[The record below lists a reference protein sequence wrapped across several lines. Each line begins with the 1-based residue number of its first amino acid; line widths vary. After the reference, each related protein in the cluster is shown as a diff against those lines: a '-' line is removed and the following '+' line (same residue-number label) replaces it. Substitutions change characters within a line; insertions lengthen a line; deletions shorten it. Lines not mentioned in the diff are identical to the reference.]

1 MARDPQTDPQLDPV
15 LAKAVETARAAAV
28 EEAGSAGVVGAHHS
42 VEGEGERLATHLFEA
57 RLEGYVGWRWA
68 VTIARA
74 DDASGPTVC
83 DVVLLPGPEAL
94 LAPEWVPWSQRLR
107 PGDVGVGDIVPTR
120 ADDERLVPG
129 YAALPADEE
138 IDPVQLWEWGLGRAR
153 VLSAEGR
160 DQAAARWYSSDRGPD
175 APIAQAAPRKCASCG
190 FFLPIAG
197 SLRSAFGV
205 CANELAPDDGRVVA
219 VDHGCGAHSEVLI
232 IDG

>member
-1 MARDPQTDPQLDPV
+1 MAPSENHPELDSV
-15 LAKAVETARAAAV
+15 LAHAIETARSAAI
-28 EEAGSAGVVGAHHS
+28 EEAGAANQVGAHLT
-42 VEGEGERLATHLFEA
+42 VEAEDHRLATHLFACEM
-57 RLEGYVGWRWA
+57 EGYVGWRWA
-68 VTIARA
+68 VTMARA
-74 DDASGPTVC
+74 DEAGGPTIC

-160 DQAAARWYSSDRGPD
+160 DQTAERWYASDRGPD
-175 APIAQAAPRKCASCG
+175 APIAQSAPRKCASCG

-205 CANELAPDDGRVVA
+205 CANEIAPDDGRVVS
-219 VDHGCGAHSEVLI
+219 VDHGCGAHSEVLVEN
-232 IDG
+232 